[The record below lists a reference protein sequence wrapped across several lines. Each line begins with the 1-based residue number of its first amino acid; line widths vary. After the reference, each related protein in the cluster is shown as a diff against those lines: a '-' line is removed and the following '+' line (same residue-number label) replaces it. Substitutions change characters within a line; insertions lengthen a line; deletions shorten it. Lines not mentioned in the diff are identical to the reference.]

1 MFEIKTKRTSKERK
15 NSKNFF
21 KFDSGCTVFSKNT
34 SRSVKDQLTKLGW
47 LISGFITKG
56 EKLKFKTPCL
66 TWWQVLSK
74 NQRAPSNREKLQQCF
89 KFHSGCNFW
98 QSTPQNLLNI
108 NLQSFSSCLQEPSEK
123 EQKEILSYL
132 SKSKEKS

>member
-89 KFHSGCNFW
+89 KFSFWVQFLTEHTPKSAKHQFTKLFQLSSGAIREGAKTNFKL
-98 QSTPQNLLNI
+98 PI
-108 NLQSFSSCLQEPSEK
+108 
-123 EQKEILSYL
+123 
-132 SKSKEKS
+132 